1 MQLVRTDWTAVEIA
15 DLVQSASTRN
25 ERVDGALLVSIG
37 GHIVQLA
44 VIPVTASSDV
54 PDMGDAEYTLE
65 VFNTPLPFPI
75 PSGLYRVF
83 VVGRVPQPHDPFQET
98 HYDANAQICYQLYR
112 VLDYPLLRSTTDRN
126 APAEIRDRNGN
137 SRQLT
142 VTKEYAQFAIPKGVH
157 ITNSVVVA
165 RTPYAREF
173 PDCAKKLGGRWSPDY
188 GMWVFP
194 RTAEDA
200 VRALV
205 AEVYG

>member
-1 MQLVRTDWTAVEIA
+1 M
-15 DLVQSASTRN
+15 

-37 GHIVQLA
+37 EHIVQLA
-44 VIPVTASSDV
+44 VLPATASDV

-83 VVGRVPQPHDPFQET
+83 VVGRVPQPRDPFQET
-98 HYDANAQICYQLYR
+98 HYDSEAQICYRLYR
-112 VLDYPLLRSTTDRN
+112 VLDYPLLRSTTERN

-137 SRQLT
+137 SRRLT
-142 VTKEYAQFAIPKGVH
+142 VTEEYARFAIPNGVH

-173 PDCAKKLGGRWSPDY
+173 PNCAKKLGGRWSPDY
-188 GMWVFP
+188 KVWVFP

-205 AEVYG
+205 AEVYR

>member
-15 DLVQSASTRN
+15 DLVQSASTRM

-44 VIPVTASSDV
+44 VIPVTASDV

-65 VFNTPLPFPI
+65 VFDTPLPFPI
-75 PSGLYRVF
+75 PSDLYRVF
-83 VVGRVPQPHDPFQET
+83 VVGRVPQPRDPFQET
-98 HYDANAQICYQLYR
+98 HYDTNSQICYRLYR
-112 VLDYPLLRSTTDRN
+112 VLDYPLLRSTTERN

-142 VTKEYAQFAIPKGVH
+142 VTEEYAQFAIPKGVH

-173 PDCAKKLGGRWSPDY
+173 PGCAKKLGGRWSPDY
-188 GMWVFP
+188 GVWVFP
-194 RTAEDA
+194 RSAEDA

>member
-15 DLVQSASTRN
+15 ELIADASTRN
-25 ERVDGALLVSIG
+25 ERVDGALLVSIR

-44 VIPVTASSDV
+44 VIPATASDV

-65 VFNTPLPFPI
+65 VFNTPLPFPL
-75 PSGLYRVF
+75 PRGLYRVF
-83 VVGRVPQPHDPFQET
+83 VVGRVPEPRDPFQET
-98 HYDANAQICYQLYR
+98 HYDANARVCYRIYR
-112 VLDYPLLRSTTDRN
+112 VLDYPLLRSTSERN
-126 APAEIRDRNGN
+126 APAEIRDRGGN

-142 VTKEYAQFAIPKGVH
+142 VTEEYARFAIPKGIH

-188 GMWVFP
+188 KVWVFP
-194 RTAEDA
+194 RSAEDA